1 MMNIKYTIMAGCLLV
16 MGLASCEMKNEIL
29 GKEDGSSEMGLLN
42 LGVAVDAKNN
52 DVQTK
57 ADANPGTPESI
68 PSVSATGYIVEISN
82 STGVYKTLTYD
93 PTNASVELPVD
104 SYTMYAHKPGGP
116 TETDPY
122 YGGSTSFAVKKGEA
136 TDVTVTCK
144 MENTKIQLVYSTE
157 MQTSFTSWSITV
169 KAGTRSKVLTYSG
182 TEAFAQPSAF
192 YWMLDEG
199 VKEITVSFVG
209 KNKDNKDI
217 RESRVITKPA
227 SAESSDWQG
236 GDALAI
242 TMKPGTYDPENPNGL
257 QGIEISAEVTWN
269 GVEDPVDVPVVDD
282 GGDEPGTP
290 VDPSDPSAI
299 KVSIPQT
306 TYTLPDDVDK
316 KAEAIATITSEKG
329 LKSMKVVIEAGNAG
343 FGAVINDEDLINNGC
358 DFSKGVEFVG
368 ATDSSPVM
376 TLIKMIAPNLQAPPA
391 GATSYEFP
399 LGEFF
404 QAVSIYQKTTSAN
417 GHVFKIRL
425 EDSDGNVND
434 ETVLSIIVK

>member
-1 MMNIKYTIMAGCLLV
+1 MAGCLLV

-169 KAGTRSKVLTYSG
+169 KAGMRSKVLTYSG
-182 TEAFAQPSAF
+182 TEAFVQPSAF

-227 SAESSDWQG
+227 SAESSDWLG

-242 TMKPGTYDPENPNGL
+242 TMKPGAYDPENPNGL

-269 GVEDPVDVPVVDD
+269 GVEDSVDVPVVDD

-290 VDPSDPSAI
+290 G
-299 KVSIPQT
+299 T
-306 TYTLPDDVDK
+306 PDEG
-316 KAEAIATITSEKG
+316 APTITGDCIGKEIAYVAGDEAPNIAVAMNVPGKIQDVKVQIGSSNDDFEGALSEMG
-329 LKSMKVVIEAGNAG
+329 LTVAGGSSLITNEILQGLNLFPLPKAG
-343 FGAVINDEDLINNGC
+343 ETAY
-358 DFSKGVEFVG
+358 DFSLSETLLGMLANFAGTHTFQLIVE
-368 ATDSSPVM
+368 D
-376 TLIKMIAPNLQAPPA
+376 QA
-391 GATSYEFP
+391 G
-399 LGEFF
+399 
-404 QAVSIYQKTTSAN
+404 KSAN
-417 GHVFKIRL
+417 ASFKVTIK
-425 EDSDGNVND
+425 
-434 ETVLSIIVK
+434 ETQAQ

>member
-227 SAESSDWQG
+227 SAESSDWLG

-269 GVEDPVDVPVVDD
+269 GLTDSVDVPVVDD
-282 GGDEPGTP
+282 GGDEPEGP

-299 KVSIPQT
+299 KVSIPLT
-306 TYTLPDDVDK
+306 TYTLPDDTDK
-316 KAEAIATITSEKG
+316 KRR
-329 LKSMKVVIEAGNAG
+329 
-343 FGAVINDEDLINNGC
+343 
-358 DFSKGVEFVG
+358 
-368 ATDSSPVM
+368 
-376 TLIKMIAPNLQAPPA
+376 Q
-391 GATSYEFP
+391 
-399 LGEFF
+399 
-404 QAVSIYQKTTSAN
+404 
-417 GHVFKIRL
+417 
-425 EDSDGNVND
+425 
-434 ETVLSIIVK
+434 

>member
-1 MMNIKYTIMAGCLLV
+1 

-57 ADANPGTPESI
+57 ADANPGTPEAI

-104 SYTMYAHKPGGP
+104 SYTMYAHKPGDP

-144 MENTKIQLVYSTE
+144 MENTKIQLAYSTE

-169 KAGTRSKVLTYSG
+169 KAGMRSKVLTYSG
-182 TEAFAQPSAF
+182 TEAFVQPSAF

-227 SAESSDWQG
+227 SAESSDWLG

-242 TMKPGTYDPENPNGL
+242 TMKPGAYDPENPNGL

-269 GVEDPVDVPVVDD
+269 GVEDSVDVPVVDD

-290 VDPSDPSAI
+290 G
-299 KVSIPQT
+299 T
-306 TYTLPDDVDK
+306 PDEG
-316 KAEAIATITSEKG
+316 APTITGDCIGKEIAYVAGDEAPNIAVAMNVPGKIQDVKVQIGSSNDDFEGALSEMG
-329 LKSMKVVIEAGNAG
+329 LTVAGGSSLITNEILQGLNLFPLPKAG
-343 FGAVINDEDLINNGC
+343 ETAY
-358 DFSKGVEFVG
+358 DFSLSETLLGMLANFAGTHTFQLIVE
-368 ATDSSPVM
+368 D
-376 TLIKMIAPNLQAPPA
+376 QA
-391 GATSYEFP
+391 G
-399 LGEFF
+399 
-404 QAVSIYQKTTSAN
+404 KSAN
-417 GHVFKIRL
+417 ASFKVTIK
-425 EDSDGNVND
+425 
-434 ETVLSIIVK
+434 ETQAQ

>member
-1 MMNIKYTIMAGCLLV
+1 
-16 MGLASCEMKNEIL
+16 
-29 GKEDGSSEMGLLN
+29 
-42 LGVAVDAKNN
+42 
-52 DVQTK
+52 
-57 ADANPGTPESI
+57 
-68 PSVSATGYIVEISN
+68 
-82 STGVYKTLTYD
+82 
-93 PTNASVELPVD
+93 
-104 SYTMYAHKPGGP
+104 MY
-116 TETDPY
+116 
-122 YGGSTSFAVKKGEA
+122 
-136 TDVTVTCK
+136 
-144 MENTKIQLVYSTE
+144 
-157 MQTSFTSWSITV
+157 
-169 KAGTRSKVLTYSG
+169 
-182 TEAFAQPSAF
+182 
-192 YWMLDEG
+192 
-199 VKEITVSFVG
+199 FVG

-227 SAESSDWQG
+227 SAESSDWLG

>member
-169 KAGTRSKVLTYSG
+169 KAGMRSKVLTYSG

-227 SAESSDWQG
+227 SAESSDWLG

-242 TMKPGTYDPENPNGL
+242 TMKPGAYDPENPNGL

-269 GVEDPVDVPVVDD
+269 GLTDSVDVPVVDD
-282 GGDEPGTP
+282 GGDEPEGP
-290 VDPSDPSAI
+290 VDPSENTVEI
-299 KVSIPQT
+299 TLPQN
-306 TYTLPDDVDK
+306 TYTLPDELS
-316 KAEAIATITSEKG
+316 KANDAKVTFKAKNG
-329 LKSMKVVIEAGNAG
+329 LASLKVIIKPGNDPFAGAL
-343 FGAVINDEDLINNGC
+343 AVING
-358 DFSKGVEFVG
+358 DFNAGVELIGNSEFQSQMGLVVPGITVPEAVG
-368 ATDSSPVM
+368 VTEY
-376 TLIKMIAPNLQAPPA
+376 T
-391 GATSYEFP
+391 FP
-399 LGEFF
+399 LGLFF
-404 QAVSIYQKTTSAN
+404 AVLNDPDFGATTDT
-417 GHVFKIRL
+417 GHIFKIIATAVGGTESVSEEL
-425 EDSDGNVND
+425 N
-434 ETVLSIIVK
+434 IIVK

>member
-1 MMNIKYTIMAGCLLV
+1 MAGCLLV

-169 KAGTRSKVLTYSG
+169 KAGMRSKVLTYSG

-227 SAESSDWQG
+227 SAESSDWLG

-242 TMKPGTYDPENPNGL
+242 TMKPGAYDPENPNGL

-290 VDPSDPSAI
+290 G
-299 KVSIPQT
+299 T
-306 TYTLPDDVDK
+306 PDEG
-316 KAEAIATITSEKG
+316 APTITGDCIGKEIAYVAGDEAPNIAVAMNVPGKIQDVKVQIGSSNDDFEGALSEMG
-329 LKSMKVVIEAGNAG
+329 LTVAGGSSLITNEILQGLNLFPLPKAG
-343 FGAVINDEDLINNGC
+343 ETAY
-358 DFSKGVEFVG
+358 DFSLSETLLGMLANFAGTHTFQLIVE
-368 ATDSSPVM
+368 D
-376 TLIKMIAPNLQAPPA
+376 QA
-391 GATSYEFP
+391 G
-399 LGEFF
+399 
-404 QAVSIYQKTTSAN
+404 KSAN
-417 GHVFKIRL
+417 ASFKVTIK
-425 EDSDGNVND
+425 
-434 ETVLSIIVK
+434 ETQAQ

>member
-1 MMNIKYTIMAGCLLV
+1 MAGCLLV

-104 SYTMYAHKPGGP
+104 SYTMYAHKPGDP

-144 MENTKIQLVYSTE
+144 MENTKIQLAYSTE

-169 KAGTRSKVLTYSG
+169 KAGMRSKVLTYSG

-227 SAESSDWQG
+227 SAESSDWLG

-242 TMKPGTYDPENPNGL
+242 TMKPGAYDPENPNGL

-269 GVEDPVDVPVVDD
+269 GVEDSVDVPVVDD

-290 VDPSDPSAI
+290 G
-299 KVSIPQT
+299 T
-306 TYTLPDDVDK
+306 PDEG
-316 KAEAIATITSEKG
+316 APTITGDCIGKEIAYVAGDEAPNIAVAMNVPGKIQDVKVQIGSSNDDFEGALSEMG
-329 LKSMKVVIEAGNAG
+329 LTVAGGSSLITNEILQGLNLFPLPKAG
-343 FGAVINDEDLINNGC
+343 ETAY
-358 DFSKGVEFVG
+358 DFSLSETLLGMLANFAGTHTFQLIVE
-368 ATDSSPVM
+368 D
-376 TLIKMIAPNLQAPPA
+376 QA
-391 GATSYEFP
+391 G
-399 LGEFF
+399 
-404 QAVSIYQKTTSAN
+404 KSAN
-417 GHVFKIRL
+417 ASFKVTIK
-425 EDSDGNVND
+425 
-434 ETVLSIIVK
+434 ETQAQ

>member
-1 MMNIKYTIMAGCLLV
+1 MAGCLLM

-29 GKEDGSSEMGLLN
+29 RKEDGSSEMGLLN

-57 ADANPGTPESI
+57 ADAEPGTPETI

-104 SYTMYAHKPGGP
+104 SYTMYAHKPGDP

-144 MENTKIQLVYSTE
+144 MENTKIQLAYSTE

-227 SAESSDWQG
+227 SAESSDWLG

-242 TMKPGTYDPENPNGL
+242 TMKPGEYDPENPYGL
-257 QGIEISAEVTWN
+257 QGIEITASVTWN
-269 GVEDPVDVPVVDD
+269 GVEDSVDVPVVDD
-282 GGDEPGTP
+282 DDDEPVGP

-299 KVSIPQT
+299 KISIPQT

-316 KAEAIATITSEKG
+316 KAEAIATITSESG
-329 LKSMKVVIEAGNAG
+329 LKSMKVVIEAGNDG
-343 FGAVINDEDLINNGC
+343 FGSVISDEDLINNDC

-376 TLIKMIAPNLQAPPA
+376 RLIKVIAPNLKAPAA
-391 GATSYEFP
+391 GATSYQFP

-404 QAVSIYQKTTSAN
+404 QAVSIYKETKEAN

-425 EDSDGNVND
+425 EDNDGNVND
-434 ETVLSIIVK
+434 ETVLSIIVKKTEE

>member
-1 MMNIKYTIMAGCLLV
+1 MAGCLLV

-57 ADANPGTPESI
+57 ADANPGTPEAI

-104 SYTMYAHKPGGP
+104 SYTMYAHKPGDP

-144 MENTKIQLVYSTE
+144 MENTKIQLAYSTE

-169 KAGTRSKVLTYSG
+169 KAGMRSKVLTYSG
-182 TEAFAQPSAF
+182 TEAFVQPSAF

-227 SAESSDWQG
+227 SAESSDWLG

-242 TMKPGTYDPENPNGL
+242 TMKPGAYDPENPNGL
-257 QGIEISAEVTWN
+257 QGIEISAEVMWN
-269 GVEDPVDVPVVDD
+269 GVEDSVDVPVVDD

-290 VDPSDPSAI
+290 G
-299 KVSIPQT
+299 T
-306 TYTLPDDVDK
+306 PDEG
-316 KAEAIATITSEKG
+316 APTITGDCIGKEIAYVAGDEAPNIAVAMNVPGKIQDVKVQIGSSNDDFEGALSEMG
-329 LKSMKVVIEAGNAG
+329 LTVAGGSSLITNEILQGLNLFPLPKAG
-343 FGAVINDEDLINNGC
+343 ETAY
-358 DFSKGVEFVG
+358 DFSLSETLLGMLANFAGTHTFQLIVE
-368 ATDSSPVM
+368 D
-376 TLIKMIAPNLQAPPA
+376 QA
-391 GATSYEFP
+391 G
-399 LGEFF
+399 
-404 QAVSIYQKTTSAN
+404 KSAN
-417 GHVFKIRL
+417 ASFKVTIK
-425 EDSDGNVND
+425 
-434 ETVLSIIVK
+434 ETQAQ

>member
-1 MMNIKYTIMAGCLLV
+1 MAGCLLV

-57 ADANPGTPESI
+57 ADANPGTPEAI

-169 KAGTRSKVLTYSG
+169 KAGMRSKVLTYSG

-227 SAESSDWQG
+227 SAESSDWLG

-242 TMKPGTYDPENPNGL
+242 TMKPGAYDPENPNGL

-290 VDPSDPSAI
+290 G
-299 KVSIPQT
+299 T
-306 TYTLPDDVDK
+306 PDEG
-316 KAEAIATITSEKG
+316 APTITGDCIGKEIAYVAGDEAPNIAVAMNVPGKIQDVKVQIGSSNDDFEGALSEMG
-329 LKSMKVVIEAGNAG
+329 LTVAGGSSLITNEILQGLNLFPLPKAG
-343 FGAVINDEDLINNGC
+343 ETAY
-358 DFSKGVEFVG
+358 DFSLSETLLGMLANFAGTHTFQLIVE
-368 ATDSSPVM
+368 D
-376 TLIKMIAPNLQAPPA
+376 QA
-391 GATSYEFP
+391 G
-399 LGEFF
+399 
-404 QAVSIYQKTTSAN
+404 KSAN
-417 GHVFKIRL
+417 ASFKVTIK
-425 EDSDGNVND
+425 
-434 ETVLSIIVK
+434 ETQAQ

>member
-1 MMNIKYTIMAGCLLV
+1 MAGCLLV

-57 ADANPGTPESI
+57 ADANPGTPEAI

-104 SYTMYAHKPGGP
+104 SYTMYAHKPGDP

-144 MENTKIQLVYSTE
+144 MENTKIQLAYSTE

-169 KAGTRSKVLTYSG
+169 KAGMRSKVLTYSG
-182 TEAFAQPSAF
+182 TEAFVQPSAF

-227 SAESSDWQG
+227 SAESSDWLG

-242 TMKPGTYDPENPNGL
+242 TMKPGAYDPENPNGL

-269 GVEDPVDVPVVDD
+269 GVEDSVDVPVVDD

-290 VDPSDPSAI
+290 G
-299 KVSIPQT
+299 T
-306 TYTLPDDVDK
+306 PDEG
-316 KAEAIATITSEKG
+316 APTITGDCIGKEIAY
-329 LKSMKVVIEAGNAG
+329 VAG
-343 FGAVINDEDLINNGC
+343 DE
-358 DFSKGVEFVG
+358 
-368 ATDSSPVM
+368 
-376 TLIKMIAPNLQAPPA
+376 APNI
-391 GATSYEFP
+391 
-399 LGEFF
+399 
-404 QAVSIYQKTTSAN
+404 AVAMNVPGKIQDVKVQIGSSNDDLKVLCQKW
-417 GHVFKIRL
+417 V
-425 EDSDGNVND
+425 
-434 ETVLSIIVK
+434 

>member
-1 MMNIKYTIMAGCLLV
+1 MAGCLLM

-29 GKEDGSSEMGLLN
+29 RKEDGSSEMGLLN

-57 ADANPGTPESI
+57 ADAEPGTPETI

-104 SYTMYAHKPGGP
+104 SYTMYAHKPGDP

-144 MENTKIQLVYSTE
+144 MENTKIQLAYSTE

-227 SAESSDWQG
+227 SAESSDWLG

-242 TMKPGTYDPENPNGL
+242 TMKPGEYDPENPYGL
-257 QGIEISAEVTWN
+257 QGIEITASVTWN
-269 GVEDPVDVPVVDD
+269 GVEDSVDVPVVDD
-282 GGDEPGTP
+282 DDDEPVGP

-299 KVSIPQT
+299 KISIPQT

-316 KAEAIATITSEKG
+316 KAEAIATITSESG
-329 LKSMKVVIEAGNAG
+329 LKSMKVVIEAGNDG
-343 FGAVINDEDLINNGC
+343 FGSVISDEDLINNDC

-376 TLIKMIAPNLQAPPA
+376 RLIKVIAPNLKAPAA
-391 GATSYEFP
+391 GVTSYQFP

-404 QAVSIYQKTTSAN
+404 QAVSIYKETKEAN

-425 EDSDGNVND
+425 EDNDGNVND
-434 ETVLSIIVK
+434 ETVLSIIVKKTEE

>member
-1 MMNIKYTIMAGCLLV
+1 MAGCLLV

-57 ADANPGTPESI
+57 ADANPGTPEAI

-104 SYTMYAHKPGGP
+104 SYTMYAHKPGDP

-144 MENTKIQLVYSTE
+144 MENTKIQLAYSTE

-169 KAGTRSKVLTYSG
+169 KAGMRSKVLTYSG
-182 TEAFAQPSAF
+182 TEAFVQPSAF

-227 SAESSDWQG
+227 SAESSDWLG

-242 TMKPGTYDPENPNGL
+242 TMKPGAYDPENPNGL

-269 GVEDPVDVPVVDD
+269 GVEDSVDVPVVDD

-290 VDPSDPSAI
+290 G
-299 KVSIPQT
+299 T
-306 TYTLPDDVDK
+306 PDEG
-316 KAEAIATITSEKG
+316 APTITGDCIGKEIAYVAGDEAPNIAVAMNVPGKIQDVKVQIGSSNDDFEGALSEMG
-329 LKSMKVVIEAGNAG
+329 LTVAGGSSLITNEILQWLNLFPMPIAG
-343 FGAVINDEDLINNGC
+343 ETAY
-358 DFSKGVEFVG
+358 DFSLSETLLGMLANFAGTHTFQLIVE
-368 ATDSSPVM
+368 D
-376 TLIKMIAPNLQAPPA
+376 QA
-391 GATSYEFP
+391 G
-399 LGEFF
+399 
-404 QAVSIYQKTTSAN
+404 KSAN
-417 GHVFKIRL
+417 ASFK
-425 EDSDGNVND
+425 
-434 ETVLSIIVK
+434 ETIKETQAQ

>member
-1 MMNIKYTIMAGCLLV
+1 MAGCLLV

-42 LGVAVDAKNN
+42 LGVAIDAKNN

-57 ADANPGTPESI
+57 ADAESGTPGNI

-82 STGVYKTLTYD
+82 SAGVYKTLTYD
-93 PTNASVELPVD
+93 PTNASVELPVGD
-104 SYTMYAHKPGGP
+104 YTMYAHKPGDP
-116 TETDPY
+116 TETEPY
-122 YGGSTSFAVKKGEA
+122 YGGNTSFSVKKSEA

-144 MENTKIQLVYSTE
+144 MENMKIQLAYSTE
-157 MQTSFTSWSITV
+157 MQASFTSWSITV

-182 TEAFAQPSAF
+182 TEAFAQPAAF
-192 YWMLDEG
+192 YWMLEEG
-199 VKEITVSFVG
+199 VKEIKVSFVG

-217 RESRVITKPA
+217 RESRTITKPA
-227 SAESSDWQG
+227 TAESSDWLG

-242 TMKPGTYDPENPNGL
+242 TMKPGEYDPENPNGL
-257 QGIEISAEVTWN
+257 QGIEISAEVTWSGIN
-269 GVEDPVDVPVVDD
+269 DAVDVPVVDD
-282 GGDEPGTP
+282 GGEEPVPP

-299 KVSIPQT
+299 KISIPQT
-306 TYTLPDDVDK
+306 SYTLPDDAGK
-316 KAEAIATITSEKG
+316 KAEAIASITSEKG
-329 LKSMKVVIEAGNAG
+329 LKSMKVVIEAGNNG
-343 FGAVINDEDLINNGC
+343 FGSVISDPQLINKGC
-358 DFSKGVEFVG
+358 DFSAGVEFVG

-376 TLIKMIAPNLQAPPA
+376 TLIKMIAPNLKAPVV

-404 QAVSIYQKTTSAN
+404 DAVSIYGTTTSTA

-425 EDSDGNVND
+425 EDNDGNVND

>member
-1 MMNIKYTIMAGCLLV
+1 M

-29 GKEDGSSEMGLLN
+29 RKEDGSSEMGLLN

-57 ADANPGTPESI
+57 ADAEPGTPETI

-104 SYTMYAHKPGGP
+104 SYTMYAHKPGDP

-144 MENTKIQLVYSTE
+144 MENTKIQLAYSTE

-227 SAESSDWQG
+227 SAESSDWLG

-242 TMKPGTYDPENPNGL
+242 TMKPGEYDPENPYGL
-257 QGIEISAEVTWN
+257 QGIEITASVTWN
-269 GVEDPVDVPVVDD
+269 GVEDSVDVPVVDD
-282 GGDEPGTP
+282 DDDEPVGP

-299 KVSIPQT
+299 KISIPQT

-316 KAEAIATITSEKG
+316 KAEAIATITSESG
-329 LKSMKVVIEAGNAG
+329 LKSMKVVIEAGNDG
-343 FGAVINDEDLINNGC
+343 FGSVSSDEDLINNDC

-376 TLIKMIAPNLQAPPA
+376 RLIKVIAPNLKAPAA
-391 GATSYEFP
+391 GATSYQFP

-404 QAVSIYQKTTSAN
+404 QAVSIYKETKEAN

-425 EDSDGNVND
+425 EDNDGNVND
-434 ETVLSIIVK
+434 ETVLSIIVKKTEE